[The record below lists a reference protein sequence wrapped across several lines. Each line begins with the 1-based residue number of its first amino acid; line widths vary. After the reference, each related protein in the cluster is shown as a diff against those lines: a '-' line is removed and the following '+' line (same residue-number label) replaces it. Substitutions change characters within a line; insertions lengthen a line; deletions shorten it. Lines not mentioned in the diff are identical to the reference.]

1 MREQE
6 RYIRR
11 TDEEFPEKL
20 RQIKNPPEGIYV
32 RGQLPAEDKPTV
44 AIIGARRCSTYGRE
58 MAEWFAGELAAAG
71 VQVVSGMAAGVD
83 GIAQRASLRAGGR
96 SFGVL
101 GCGTDIC
108 YPTDNRDLYETL
120 QKRGGILS
128 EYAPGTPP
136 DAFHFPMRN
145 RIISGISDA
154 VLVVEAK
161 ERSGTLIT
169 VDFALEQG
177 REVFVLPG
185 RITDNLSAGCNRLLR
200 QGAGI
205 ALSPKD
211 IMEEMGRQNKWK
223 VMDAQAT
230 QGTAEAA
237 EAVWTVREKRAAGV
251 AWTGKGK
258 QTGGKTQVAEASK
271 EAGEPWTTRTAK
283 AISPENLSE
292 RERQV
297 WEILDTRPQSA
308 QELYERLHADLAGE
322 APEMAEL
329 TDLLMN
335 LVLKGLAGAERG
347 CTYVRKTQLTST
359 SIYP

>member
-1 MREQE
+1 MWEQE
-6 RYIRR
+6 RYIRC
-11 TDEEFPEKL
+11 TDGEFPEKL

-44 AIIGARRCSTYGRE
+44 AIIGARRCSTYGKA
-58 MAEWFAGELAAAG
+58 MAEWFAGELSAAG

-83 GIAQRASLRAGGR
+83 GIAQRAALRAGGK

-120 QKRGGILS
+120 QKCGGILS

-154 VLVVEAK
+154 ILVVEAK

-177 REVFVLPG
+177 KEVFVLPG
-185 RITDNLSAGCNRLLR
+185 RITDSLSAGCNRLLR

-205 ALSPKD
+205 ALSPSD
-211 IMEEMGRQNKWK
+211 ILEEMRRQNKWK
-223 VMDAQAT
+223 VMETQAESGTAQA
-230 QGTAEAA
+230 
-237 EAVWTVREKRAAGV
+237 
-251 AWTGKGK
+251 
-258 QTGGKTQVAEASK
+258 
-271 EAGEPWTTRTAK
+271 AK
-283 AISPENLSE
+283 ATPSENLSE

-297 WEILDTRPQSA
+297 WEKLDTRPQSA
-308 QELYERLHADLAGE
+308 QELYESLSEDLAGK
-322 APEMAEL
+322 APGMAEL
-329 TDLLMN
+329 TDILMN
-335 LVLKGLAGAERG
+335 LILKGMAGMERG
-347 CTYVRKTQLTST
+347 NTYVRKTGQ
-359 SIYP
+359 IR

>member
-185 RITDNLSAGCNRLLR
+185 RITDSLSAGCNRLLR

-211 IMEEMGRQNKWK
+211 ILEEMHRQNKWK
-223 VMDAQAT
+223 VMDAQAES
-230 QGTAEAA
+230 GTVQAE
-237 EAVWTVREKRAAGV
+237 KGKQAAGAV
-251 AWTGKGK
+251 RTGKGK

-297 WEILDTRPQSA
+297 WEKLDTRPQSA

-322 APEMAEL
+322 APGMAEL

-335 LVLKGLAGAERG
+335 LVLKGLAQPERG
-347 CTYVRKTQLTST
+347 CTYVRKA
-359 SIYP
+359 

>member
-120 QKRGGILS
+120 QKCGGILS

-185 RITDNLSAGCNRLLR
+185 RITDSLSAGCNRLLR

-211 IMEEMGRQNKWK
+211 ILEEMHRQNKWK
-223 VMDAQAT
+223 VMDAQAES
-230 QGTAEAA
+230 GTVQAE
-237 EAVWTVREKRAAGV
+237 KGKQAAGAV
-251 AWTGKGK
+251 RTGKGK

-322 APEMAEL
+322 APGMAEL
-329 TDLLMN
+329 TELLMN
-335 LVLKGLAGAERG
+335 LVLKGQAQPERG
-347 CTYVRKTQLTST
+347 NTYVRKA
-359 SIYP
+359 

>member
-1 MREQE
+1 MCEQE

-185 RITDNLSAGCNRLLR
+185 RITDSLSAGCNRLLR

-211 IMEEMGRQNKWK
+211 IMEEMSRQNKWK

-258 QTGGKTQVAEASK
+258 QAA
-271 EAGEPWTTRTAK
+271 
-283 AISPENLSE
+283 
-292 RERQV
+292 
-297 WEILDTRPQSA
+297 
-308 QELYERLHADLAGE
+308 
-322 APEMAEL
+322 
-329 TDLLMN
+329 
-335 LVLKGLAGAERG
+335 
-347 CTYVRKTQLTST
+347 
-359 SIYP
+359 

>member
-1 MREQE
+1 
-6 RYIRR
+6 
-11 TDEEFPEKL
+11 
-20 RQIKNPPEGIYV
+20 
-32 RGQLPAEDKPTV
+32 
-44 AIIGARRCSTYGRE
+44 
-58 MAEWFAGELAAAG
+58 MAEWFAGELVAAG

-161 ERSGTLIT
+161 ERSGTRIT
-169 VDFALEQG
+169 VDLALELG
-177 REVFVLPG
+177 RVVFVLPG

-258 QTGGKTQVAEASK
+258 QAAGAVRTGKGIGKTQVAGV
-271 EAGEPWTTRTAK
+271 AGETPP
-283 AISPENLSE
+283 PEGLSE

>member
-1 MREQE
+1 MWEQE
-6 RYIRR
+6 RYIRC
-11 TDEEFPEKL
+11 TDGEFPEKL

-44 AIIGARRCSTYGRE
+44 AIIGARRCSTYGKA
-58 MAEWFAGELAAAG
+58 MAEWFAGELSAAG

-83 GIAQRASLRAGGR
+83 GIAQRAALRAGGK

-120 QKRGGILS
+120 QKCGGILS

-177 REVFVLPG
+177 KEVFVLPG
-185 RITDNLSAGCNRLLR
+185 RITDSLSAGCNRLLR

-205 ALSPKD
+205 ALSPSD
-211 IMEEMGRQNKWK
+211 ILEEMRRQNKWK
-223 VMDAQAT
+223 VMETQAT
-230 QGTAEAA
+230 K
-237 EAVWTVREKRAAGV
+237 EKRAAGTLRTTKGTG
-251 AWTGKGK
+251 TGKA
-258 QTGGKTQVAEASK
+258 QAAEI
-271 EAGEPWTTRTAK
+271 AGETPP
-283 AISPENLSE
+283 PEGLSE

-297 WEILDTRPQSA
+297 WEKLDTRPQSV
-308 QELYERLHADLAGE
+308 QELYESLHADFADE
-322 APEMAEL
+322 APKMAEL

-347 CTYVRKTQLTST
+347 NTYARKTGQLR
-359 SIYP
+359 

>member
-120 QKRGGILS
+120 QKCGGILS

-185 RITDNLSAGCNRLLR
+185 RITDSLSAGCNRLLR

-211 IMEEMGRQNKWK
+211 ILEEMHRQNKWK
-223 VMDAQAT
+223 VMDAQAES
-230 QGTAEAA
+230 GTVQAE
-237 EAVWTVREKRAAGV
+237 KGKQAAGAV
-251 AWTGKGK
+251 RTGKGI
-258 QTGGKTQVAEASK
+258 GKTQVAGV
-271 EAGEPWTTRTAK
+271 AGETLP
-283 AISPENLSE
+283 PEGLSE

-297 WEILDTRPQSA
+297 WEKLDTRPQSA
-308 QELYERLHADLAGE
+308 QELYERLHADLAGK
-322 APEMAEL
+322 APGMAEL

-347 CTYVRKTQLTST
+347 CTYVRKAYPTST

>member
-185 RITDNLSAGCNRLLR
+185 RITDSLSAGCNRLLR

-211 IMEEMGRQNKWK
+211 IMEEMSRQNKWK
-223 VMDAQAT
+223 IMGVQTT
-230 QGTAEAA
+230 QGTSQL
-237 EAVWTVREKRAAGV
+237 AGV
-251 AWTGKGK
+251 ARTGKGK
-258 QTGGKTQVAEASK
+258 QAAGAVQTGKGIGKTQVAGV
-271 EAGEPWTTRTAK
+271 AGETPP
-283 AISPENLSE
+283 PEGLSE

-322 APEMAEL
+322 APGMAEL

-347 CTYVRKTQLTST
+347 CTYVRKA
-359 SIYP
+359 

>member
-120 QKRGGILS
+120 QKCGGILS

-185 RITDNLSAGCNRLLR
+185 RITDSLSAGCNRLLR

-211 IMEEMGRQNKWK
+211 IMEEMSRQNKWK
-223 VMDAQAT
+223 VMDAQAES
-230 QGTAEAA
+230 GTVQAA

-258 QTGGKTQVAEASK
+258 QAAGAVRTGKGIGKTQVAGV
-271 EAGEPWTTRTAK
+271 AGETLP
-283 AISPENLSE
+283 PEGLSE

-308 QELYERLHADLAGE
+308 QELYERLHADLAGK
-322 APEMAEL
+322 APGMAEL

-347 CTYVRKTQLTST
+347 CTYVRKAYPTST

>member
-120 QKRGGILS
+120 QKCGGILS

-223 VMDAQAT
+223 VMGTQAT

-258 QTGGKTQVAEASK
+258 QAAGAVRTGKGIGKTQVAGV
-271 EAGEPWTTRTAK
+271 AGETPP
-283 AISPENLSE
+283 PEGLSE

-359 SIYP
+359 SAYP

>member
-32 RGQLPAEDKPTV
+32 RGQLPEEDKPTV

-185 RITDNLSAGCNRLLR
+185 RITDSLSAGCNRLLR

-211 IMEEMGRQNKWK
+211 IMEEMSRQNKWK
-223 VMDAQAT
+223 VMDAQA
-230 QGTAEAA
+230 
-237 EAVWTVREKRAAGV
+237 
-251 AWTGKGK
+251 
-258 QTGGKTQVAEASK
+258 
-271 EAGEPWTTRTAK
+271 AK
-283 AISPENLSE
+283 AALPEKLSE

-308 QELYERLHADLAGE
+308 QELYERLHADLAGK
-322 APEMAEL
+322 APGMAEL

-335 LVLKGLAGAERG
+335 LVLKGLVGAERG
-347 CTYVRKTQLTST
+347 CTYVRKA
-359 SIYP
+359 